1 MRFLNTL
8 FGIFL
13 YDILW
18 GLEYSMGTNRGGGV
32 GSSKRRWII
41 LSRCFYPMPT
51 NGQVIPCS
59 YHNYCYHRHYHFH
72 HNYSHHQYYHF
83 HHSFPQF
90 ITSASLIIQSV
101 HTAQG
106 ALAGLGKT
114 FLKQLQS
121 LLCTHKLGDSRNIYF
136 RPFFTQGTGLK
147 NKTLRIERRGHFNA
161 LMLKMSTNHFDIF

>member
-13 YDILW
+13 FDILW

-83 HHSFPQF
+83 HHSSPQF

-106 ALAGLGKT
+106 ALVGLGKT

-136 RPFFTQGTGLK
+136 RPFFK
-147 NKTLRIERRGHFNA
+147 
-161 LMLKMSTNHFDIF
+161 

>member
-106 ALAGLGKT
+106 ALVGLGKT

-147 NKTLRIERRGHFNA
+147 NKHCESKEGAI
-161 LMLKMSTNHFDIF
+161 LML